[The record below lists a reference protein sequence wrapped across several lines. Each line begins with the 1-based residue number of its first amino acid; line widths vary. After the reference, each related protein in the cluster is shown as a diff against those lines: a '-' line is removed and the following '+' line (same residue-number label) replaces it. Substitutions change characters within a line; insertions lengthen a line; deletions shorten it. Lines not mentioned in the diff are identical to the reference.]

1 MAKKPTPPKPET
13 EAPHTTSEAVA
24 APAPE
29 TTQEHA
35 GAGDAGAARSDAA
48 DAAEPTPA
56 TIVALIVTSKVEGFR
71 RAGLAWGREAT
82 RVEVADLADDQVEAL
97 FAEPMLDVVGVAE

>member
-1 MAKKPTPPKPET
+1 MAKKPAAAPKPAAPDTPPEST
-13 EAPHTTSEAVA
+13 

-35 GAGDAGAARSDAA
+35 GAG
-48 DAAEPTPA
+48 ETPA
-56 TIVALIVTSKVEGFR
+56 IVALIVTSKREGFR
-71 RAGLAWGREAT
+71 RAGRAWSKTQT
-82 RVEVADLADDQVEAL
+82 RVDLADLTDAQVEAL